1 MEDAQLVTI
10 NPLRKPAWKS
20 SYATALTNQRHDQL
34 SGGNDRIARLLKA
47 ARVTTNAGNS
57 KKPRMALTM
66 TPPSR
71 RRSHCDDKRGI
82 SVQSDF
88 FERAGGGADQRHL
101 REWKP
106 EPGDREARR
115 EREVEARESE
125 LIDQV
130 RDHVDAT
137 AADQLRGRE
146 RAEGPGERGGDAGD
160 DSGRGE

>member
-1 MEDAQLVTI
+1 M
-10 NPLRKPAWKS
+10 
-20 SYATALTNQRHDQL
+20 
-34 SGGNDRIARLLKA
+34 ARLLKA

-57 KKPRMALTM
+57 KKPRMALTVM
-66 TPPSR
+66 PPSR
-71 RRSHCDDKRGI
+71 RKSHCDGKRGI

-88 FERAGGGADQRHL
+88 FERAGGGAHQR
-101 REWKP
+101 
-106 EPGDREARR
+106 EPRDREARR

-160 DSGRGE
+160 DSGR

>member
-1 MEDAQLVTI
+1 MEDAQPVTMS
-10 NPLRKPAWKS
+10 PLRKPAWKS
-20 SYATALTNQRHDQL
+20 SYAIALTNQRHDQL

-71 RRSHCDDKRGI
+71 RRHHCDDKRGII

-88 FERAGGGADQRHL
+88 FERAGGGAHQRQH
-101 REWKP
+101 RECER

-146 RAEGPGERGGDAGD
+146 RAEGPGE
-160 DSGRGE
+160 